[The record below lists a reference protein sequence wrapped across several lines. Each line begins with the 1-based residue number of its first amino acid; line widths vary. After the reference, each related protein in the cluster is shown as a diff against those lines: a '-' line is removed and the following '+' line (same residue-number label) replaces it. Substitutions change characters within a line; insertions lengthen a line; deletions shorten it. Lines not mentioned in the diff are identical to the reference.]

1 MSRCDELQKHLQEAE
16 TLIRDRKEKRRSVLL
31 AEAEAE
37 AEEAQQR
44 PAPAAV
50 RCHGLCLET
59 ADFTFAELSL

>member
-31 AEAEAE
+31 AEAE
-37 AEEAQQR
+37 EAQQR

-50 RCHGLCLET
+50 RCHGLCLES
-59 ADFTFAELSL
+59 AHFTFAELPL

>member
-1 MSRCDELQKHLQEAE
+1 MARCDELQKHLQEAE

-37 AEEAQQR
+37 EAQQR

-50 RCHGLCLET
+50 RCHGLCMESE
-59 ADFTFAELSL
+59 DFTFAELPL

>member
-1 MSRCDELQKHLQEAE
+1 MARCDELQKHLQEAE
-16 TLIRDRKEKRRSVLL
+16 SLIRDRKEKRRSVLL
-31 AEAEAE
+31 AEAE

-59 ADFTFAELSL
+59 ADYIFAELSL

>member
-1 MSRCDELQKHLQEAE
+1 MARCDELQKHLQEAE

-37 AEEAQQR
+37 EAQLR

-50 RCHGLCLET
+50 RCHRLCLES
-59 ADFTFAELSL
+59 AHFTFAELSL

>member
-37 AEEAQQR
+37 EAQRR

-50 RCHGLCLET
+50 R
-59 ADFTFAELSL
+59 

>member
-31 AEAEAE
+31 AEAE
-37 AEEAQQR
+37 EAQQR

-50 RCHGLCLET
+50 RCHGLCLE
-59 ADFTFAELSL
+59 AAYFTFAELPL